1 MPQVSEITLPPLIGY
16 GLPTGWEGQSETM
29 GERYQEA
36 VKAILAAVERSEYW
50 RTFGHAE
57 AQLRNLSGLKPGWDS
72 YGADIPNKRSMSAAS
87 RILSAL
93 RSLNLPP
100 TRVVPSSE
108 GGVSFCFVQG
118 EAYADIECLNS
129 GEILAA
135 AYRGT
140 LEPHVWELQLDEHSI
155 TRTVQEIRAH
165 LTS

>member
-1 MPQVSEITLPPLIGY
+1 MPQLLQDTPSPLLRY
-16 GLPTGWEGQSETM
+16 GFPAGWALQSPTIE
-29 GERYQEA
+29 ERYREF
-36 VKAILAAVERSEYW
+36 VKLILTTIHRSEYL
-50 RTFGHAE
+50 RTFGSAE
-57 AQLRNLSGLKPGWDS
+57 AQLRNLSSLKPGWDS
-72 YGADIPNKRSMSAAS
+72 YGAEVPNEGSLSVAS
-87 RILSAL
+87 RVLKAL

-140 LEPHVWELQLDEHSI
+140 LEPRVWELQLDEHSI
-155 TRTVQEIRAH
+155 TQTVQEIRAH
-165 LTS
+165 LAS